1 MPRRRQQR
9 GQSVNAVRCAL
20 LSTFALLGCAV
31 AQGTLRALLAFL
43 WVLLLMTAF
52 GLEWSARR
60 RLREQAKT
68 SAKPRRPRD
77 RRSR

>member
-1 MPRRRQQR
+1 MRRQQPR

-20 LSTFALLGCAV
+20 VSTFALLGCAV

-60 RLREQAKT
+60 RLRDEAATRGRQ
-68 SAKPRRPRD
+68 RRPRD